1 MLVSYPFTV
10 GGSKSLRAEVRGC
23 VVALK
28 RGNSRGAKATQEDG
42 CVMTRRRDYTPET
55 VPFAATPAGAPPA
68 IAQWANSFVWT
79 DRMLATLCSGKVR
92 GGKWHTLIDKVFSLH
107 NLMSASDSADLD
119 SQAWQPREASVGH
132 PDGA

>member
-1 MLVSYPFTV
+1 MLVSDPFKV

-42 CVMTRRRDYTPET
+42 CAMTRRRDYTPET

-68 IAQWANSFVWT
+68 IAQWEIGRAHV
-79 DRMLATLCSGKVR
+79 
-92 GGKWHTLIDKVFSLH
+92 
-107 NLMSASDSADLD
+107 
-119 SQAWQPREASVGH
+119 
-132 PDGA
+132 